1 MRVSHAKCV
10 RLGRSVDDGHAFS
23 IFPFLLT
30 FKCKPSSWTLKYRA
44 IVDFKRLTAVK
55 ATVFPSNSSEM
66 SSAIL
71 CLNGSLISL
80 PAFQSRDIFPR
91 YCMPARLKNTKYHI
105 ELRQHNYRSQNT
117 KNGIGKKITH
127 GLKQHNYRKQN
138 TDDGIR

>member
-23 IFPFLLT
+23 IFLFLLT

-138 TDDGIR
+138 TDNGIR